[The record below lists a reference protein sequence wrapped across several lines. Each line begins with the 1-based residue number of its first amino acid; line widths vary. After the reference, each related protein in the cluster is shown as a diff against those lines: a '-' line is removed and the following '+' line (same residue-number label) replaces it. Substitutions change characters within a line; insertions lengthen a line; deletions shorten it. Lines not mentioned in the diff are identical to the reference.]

1 LSFPCP
7 QEVSTFATDDL
18 AVVGGA
24 SRAAGINGQQG
35 KATGNNREIVSI
47 EKEINLIII
56 LTIFK
61 KCFLIFALTLENYD
75 YFYYIYNYLFEYLHN
90 CDI

>member
-1 LSFPCP
+1 MRSTHSEFPLPTAIPPISLSFPCP

-35 KATGNNREIVSI
+35 KAAGSNREIVSI
-47 EKEINLIII
+47 EK
-56 LTIFK
+56 
-61 KCFLIFALTLENYD
+61 
-75 YFYYIYNYLFEYLHN
+75 
-90 CDI
+90 

>member
-1 LSFPCP
+1 MRSTHSEFPLPTAIPPISLSFPCP

-35 KATGNNREIVSI
+35 KAAENNQSR
-47 EKEINLIII
+47 KRNKFINNPKSNI
-56 LTIFK
+56 LKTCI
-61 KCFLIFALTLENYD
+61 
-75 YFYYIYNYLFEYLHN
+75 
-90 CDI
+90 

>member
-1 LSFPCP
+1 MRSTHSEFPLPTAIPPISLSFPCP

-35 KATGNNREIVSI
+35 KAAENNQNR
-47 EKEINLIII
+47 KRNKFINNPKSNI
-56 LTIFK
+56 LKTCI
-61 KCFLIFALTLENYD
+61 
-75 YFYYIYNYLFEYLHN
+75 
-90 CDI
+90 